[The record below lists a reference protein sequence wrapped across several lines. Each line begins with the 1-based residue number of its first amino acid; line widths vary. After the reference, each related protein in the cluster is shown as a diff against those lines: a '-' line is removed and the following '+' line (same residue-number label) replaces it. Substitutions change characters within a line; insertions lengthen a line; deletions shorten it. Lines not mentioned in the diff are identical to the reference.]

1 MQVTVLMPIYNAE
14 RYLCDAI
21 DSLLRQTSDAWKLIC
36 IDDGSTDGSAKMVEE
51 YCQKDERITLIKQSN
66 AGPAGARAKAIQ
78 LADTEYVSILDSDDI
93 YSSDY
98 VELMLKRAE
107 ETLADI
113 IVPDVYYESER
124 QSDYMQNLF
133 LRKGLSS
140 DLIVENGMDAFGMTI
155 PWTLHGWQMVRTSL
169 AKEYYTIENA
179 SYSKFNSDEYITR
192 LLYLKSKK
200 TALCNAVYIYRIFDS
215 SLTRTVSL
223 KKFDYLITL
232 DKLLDLCQKE
242 QVRNEIIVELYN
254 MYYVTL
260 ISMWKLT
267 RQLSDIDKKVGQNIV
282 KRAYYNSYRKGMN
295 MEILNAASMRTKI
308 KLLISI
314 LGFNVIKFFAK

>member
-51 YCQKDERITLIKQSN
+51 YCQKDERITLIKQPN
-66 AGPAGARAKAIQ
+66 AGPAVARAKAIQ

-113 IVPDVYYESER
+113 IVPDVCYESEK

-133 LRKGLSS
+133 LRKGLPS

-155 PWTLHGWQMVRTSL
+155 PWKLHGWQMIRTSL
-169 AKEYYTIENA
+169 AQEYYTIENA
-179 SYSKFNSDEYITR
+179 SYSKYNSDEYITR

-200 TALCNAVYIYRIFDS
+200 TALCNAVYIYRIFDG

-267 RQLSDIDKKVGQNIV
+267 RQLSDIDKKVGQDIV
-282 KRAYYNSYRKGMN
+282 KRAYYNSYRKGVN
-295 MEILNAASMRTKI
+295 IEILNAASMRTKI

-314 LGFNVIKFFAK
+314 WGFNVIKFFAK